1 MSPLCSRNARPR
13 KGLVGRAQWGTHRAI
28 RGQRKPTIVEDHRS
42 CGFAGWLIGSRLRNR
57 IRQQP
62 VGFILACI
70 VSLVSVLTSPSFALQ
85 VPALTGRVVDLA
97 QVLPAEVAASLA
109 HDLDAHETKTS
120 NQVVVLIL
128 PSLEGEPIESFSHLV
143 STTWKLGQK
152 GTDNGVLLLIALR
165 ERKIRI
171 EVGYGLE
178 GTLTDLRSA
187 HIIRQEIV
195 PHFRAG
201 DLPGGIA
208 AGVRAILG
216 TIEGT
221 YKAEEVLSG
230 RAGPDQEPTGLQ
242 FLMVGIVVG
251 TLAGLVL
258 SHGLRRSRA
267 LLGGL
272 LAFII
277 AQAASVGLG
286 LLAAG
291 VTAFLLWF
299 ILLASRGQRGGWG
312 EGFMMGP
319 GGGFG
324 GSFGGGGG
332 FSGGGGDFG
341 GGGASGDW

>member
-1 MSPLCSRNARPR
+1 M
-13 KGLVGRAQWGTHRAI
+13 K
-28 RGQRKPTIVEDHRS
+28 
-42 CGFAGWLIGSRLRNR
+42 NR
-57 IRQQP
+57 VRQQS
-62 VGFILACI
+62 VGFILVCI
-70 VSLVSVLTSPSFALQ
+70 LSVASSLTSPSFALE

-97 QVLPAEVAASLA
+97 QVLPAEVSASLA
-109 HDLDAHETKTS
+109 HDLEAHETKTS
-120 NQVVVLIL
+120 NQVAVLIL

-143 STTWKLGQK
+143 SSTWKLGQK

-165 ERKIRI
+165 ERKVRI

-178 GTLTDLRSA
+178 GALTDLRSA

-208 AGVRAILG
+208 AGIQAILG

-221 YKAEEVLSG
+221 YKADEVRPAPG
-230 RAGPDQEPTGLQ
+230 REPTSFEYLI
-242 FLMVGIVVG
+242 VGIVVG

-258 SHGLRRSRA
+258 SHGLQRSRA

-272 LAFII
+272 LAFLI
-277 AQAASVGLG
+277 AQSASLGLG
-286 LLAAG
+286 LAAAG
-291 VTAFLLWF
+291 ATAFFLWL
-299 ILLASRGQRGGWG
+299 ILPAGRGQGGGWG
-312 EGFMMGP
+312 EGIMMGP

-324 GSFGGGGG
+324 DS
-332 FSGGGGDFG
+332 FG